1 MKNRIVRGLL
11 ATAIALL
18 AIPARAPMP
27 RSSRSARATTPRS
40 PSRSSAGP
48 TSPTT
53 GSPPAGDLEAGTAG
67 WALSGGAGT
76 VAGGE
81 PWNVTGQTGRR
92 ALSLPAGASAT
103 TPATCVNAGAP
114 TFRFFAR
121 TTAGLLPLLK
131 VDLVYR
137 DGALGLL
144 SVPAGIVTPT
154 SSWQPTLA
162 MLTHAAVGGALA
174 GGEAP
179 MSLRFTALTGT
190 WQVDDVFVDPYARR

>member
-18 AIPARAPMP
+18 AIPAASADASLVEVSACDDAPLSKP
-27 RSSRSARATTPRS
+27 FQRWADAADYKLAP
-40 PSRSSAGP
+40 G
-48 TSPTT
+48 
-53 GSPPAGDLEAGTAG
+53 GDLEAGTAG

-121 TTAGLLPLLK
+121 STAGLLPLLK

-137 DGALGLL
+137 DGVLGLL
-144 SVPAGIVTPT
+144 SVPAGVVTPT
-154 SSWQPTLA
+154 SSWQPSLA

-179 MSLRFTALTGT
+179 LSLRFTALTGT